1 LEWKTALLRALIFM
15 CGLAAG
21 NAAATGDAAFGYTG
35 ARLIEEQVRI
45 PVRGGA
51 YSIAATILRPAGAG
65 PYGVIV
71 LNHGVPV
78 SESER
83 ARTSAAHFRASA
95 PVFARHGYVVVMPMR
110 RGFGATGGAFA
121 EDAGPCSNPDFVRG
135 EQAAADDVMAAYDYA
150 RLLPYVDPSRMI
162 LAGQSAGGVVS
173 MYAAATRAP
182 KGLVA
187 VLSFAGGRG
196 GNPLRSPGLPC
207 AAEPL
212 AQVFEAIGKSV
223 RAPVLFYYA
232 ENDQY
237 FGPKVTRHW
246 YERFTAGGARAQFVV
261 RPSFGTDGHFT
272 FVAPQGV
279 QHWLPEVERFLE
291 ANGVPFEPLEVAQP
305 AHTPRLQAAG
315 L

>member
-1 LEWKTALLRALIFM
+1 MPLLRALIFV
-15 CGLAAG
+15 CGLMTG
-21 NAAATGDAAFGYTG
+21 NALATSDAPFVYAG
-35 ARLIEEQVRI
+35 ANLIEEQVRI
-45 PVRGGA
+45 PAHGGA
-51 YSIAATILRPAGAG
+51 YFVAATIVRPNGAG
-65 PYGVIV
+65 PYGVVV
-71 LNHGVPV
+71 LNHGVPA
-78 SESER
+78 SQWER
-83 ARTSAAHFRASA
+83 ASTSAAHFRASV
-95 PVFARHGYVVVMPMR
+95 PVFAHHGYVVVMPMR

-135 EQAAADDVMAAYDYA
+135 EQAATDDVMAAYDYA

-196 GNPLRSPGLPC
+196 GNPLRSPGMPC
-207 AAEPL
+207 ASEPL
-212 AQVFEAIGKSV
+212 AQVFETIGKSV

-237 FGPKVTRHW
+237 FSPKVTRQW
-246 YERFTAGGARAQFVV
+246 YERFTAGGARARFVV
-261 RPSFGTDGHFT
+261 QPAFGLDGHFT

-291 ANGVPFEPLEVAQP
+291 ANGVPFEPLAVPKP
-305 AHTPRLQAAG
+305 ANTPQLQAAG